1 MPTIRI
7 LLTTMLGFSLF
18 HIYGQNTIGP
28 VPPQDI
34 QIKIALNAAPAE
46 QAAGAK
52 VLGYDS
58 KGKLITLREGEN
70 DLICL
75 ADDPSKNDIHVAC
88 YHKELEPFMARGREL
103 KAEGHDTKEIRSI
116 RGREADA
123 GALKMPEKPA
133 SLYVFDAD
141 QADVDITTGEVTKGR
156 LRSVIHTPYLTGEQS
171 GLPTKPV
178 GGGMPWLMDAG
189 THRSHIMITPPKN

>member
-1 MPTIRI
+1 MKSIRI
-7 LLTTMLGFSLF
+7 FLISTLCISALS
-18 HIYGQNTIGP
+18 IYGQNTIGP
-28 VPPQDI
+28 VPAKDV
-34 QIKIALNAAPAE
+34 QIKIAMQAAPSE
-46 QAAGAK
+46 QAEGAK

-58 KGKLITLREGEN
+58 DGQLITLREGKN

-116 RGREADA
+116 RGKEADA
-123 GALKMPEKPA
+123 GTLKMPEKPA
-133 SLYVFDAD
+133 SLSVFDAD
-141 QADVDITTGEVTKGR
+141 QEDVDITTGEVTRGR

-171 GLPTKPV
+171 GLPTNPV